1 MMVLPFVL
9 GALLVQCLVGSLI
22 GAVILRAACALFNKM
37 FGKEI
42 QTPVV
47 AEKFPAVATPHLK
60 QPVSDSPYAPP
71 MAPLKKAS
79 GLSVYIK
86 GVPEP
91 NFGKALAICLIATI
105 ISMVFGLILGMTMA
119 SLVDQFQN
127 VGVITLQ
134 IASAAIGFFTLA
146 AAISL
151 GFPTSFPR
159 ALGVSGLFLAIYVVV
174 VVAIGLVVVLVMYLV
189 G

>member
-1 MMVLPFVL
+1 
-9 GALLVQCLVGSLI
+9 
-22 GAVILRAACALFNKM
+22 
-37 FGKEI
+37 
-42 QTPVV
+42 
-47 AEKFPAVATPHLK
+47 
-60 QPVSDSPYAPP
+60 
-71 MAPLKKAS
+71 
-79 GLSVYIK
+79 
-86 GVPEP
+86 
-91 NFGKALAICLIATI
+91 
-105 ISMVFGLILGMTMA
+105 MTMA

-159 ALGVSGLFLAIYVVV
+159 ALGVSGLFLAIYVGV